1 MSICHKSIET
11 RKWQQTKHSTLMPKS
26 CLCHRKWEL
35 TGYFVIMGS
44 VAMAFSWLLLQ
55 KTHSVVSTRCSSF
68 KKQTVQQFCYICNW
82 KNARP
87 TSCFLPV
94 RLFKWRKFL
103 PHSAPS
109 FQTWKQSIAVKFA
122 FDFSTFVSSTFF
134 ISGVAIFGAVGLHR
148 SRDELVA
155 SREKLSCSNLTE
167 LEEEHELP
175 SISDYRFDDPSST
188 RSIRKTSKL

>member
-1 MSICHKSIET
+1 
-11 RKWQQTKHSTLMPKS
+11 MPKS

-35 TGYFVIMGS
+35 TGYFVILGTL
-44 VAMAFSWLLLQ
+44 V
-55 KTHSVVSTRCSSF
+55 
-68 KKQTVQQFCYICNW
+68 
-82 KNARP
+82 
-87 TSCFLPV
+87 V
-94 RLFKWRKFL
+94 RLSKSKQYNSFVI
-103 PHSAPS
+103 SATGKTPDQPLVFYL